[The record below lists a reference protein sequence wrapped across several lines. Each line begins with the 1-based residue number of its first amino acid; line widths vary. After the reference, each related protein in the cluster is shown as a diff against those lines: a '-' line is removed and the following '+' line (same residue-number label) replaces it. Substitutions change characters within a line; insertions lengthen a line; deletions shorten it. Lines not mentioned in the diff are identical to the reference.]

1 MDNKIVV
8 YFSATGNTRKVASKL
23 ANEQN
28 ATLYE
33 IKPKE
38 KYTASDLDWR
48 NPNSRSSLEMS
59 DESSRPEIVNELN
72 DLSKYST
79 VYIRF
84 PIWWY
89 VEPRIIDTFL
99 EQNDVANKNII
110 LFATSGGSQI
120 DKAIKHLKKLYPKLY
135 FSKGMLLK

>member
-8 YFSATGNTRKVASKL
+8 YFGATGSTRKVASKL

-48 NPNSRSSLEMS
+48 KSNR
-59 DESSRPEIVNELN
+59 
-72 DLSKYST
+72 
-79 VYIRF
+79 
-84 PIWWY
+84 
-89 VEPRIIDTFL
+89 
-99 EQNDVANKNII
+99 
-110 LFATSGGSQI
+110 
-120 DKAIKHLKKLYPKLY
+120 
-135 FSKGMLLK
+135 